1 MWIGS
6 LQNCEDEPLGV
17 KWEKCVKFLGIFIT
31 YDFKQLV
38 EKNFKQR
45 LKKIKKLINLWRSR
59 GLSIHGKVNI
69 IKAILLPKMIY
80 PSSILCTPP
89 TIIKEFNTLV
99 FHFLWN
105 GKDKITRRSTYA
117 PYESGGLKMIS
128 YEEMIKALRLRWL
141 IRVID
146 VDYTGFWKV
155 YLNDLLRKLGGI
167 FLLQC
172 NYDINQINIPS
183 TFYYELLLWW
193 SDLRESADSDS
204 GYNYIIWNNKEIL
217 IEGKSVFYRHYY
229 DYYYTTQRT
238 FSLRRQISSHLIL

>member
-1 MWIGS
+1 
-6 LQNCEDEPLGV
+6 
-17 KWEKCVKFLGIFIT
+17 
-31 YDFKQLV
+31 
-38 EKNFKQR
+38 
-45 LKKIKKLINLWRSR
+45 
-59 GLSIHGKVNI
+59 
-69 IKAILLPKMIY
+69 MIY

-105 GKDKITRRSTYA
+105 GKDKITRRSPYA
-117 PYESGGLKMIS
+117 PYESGGLNMIS

-141 IRVID
+141 IRVIE
-146 VDYTGFWKV
+146 VDYTGFWKL

-183 TFYYELLLWW
+183 IFYYELLLWW

-204 GYNYIIWNNKEIL
+204 G
-217 IEGKSVFYRHYY
+217 
-229 DYYYTTQRT
+229 
-238 FSLRRQISSHLIL
+238 

>member
-1 MWIGS
+1 
-6 LQNCEDEPLGV
+6 
-17 KWEKCVKFLGIFIT
+17 
-31 YDFKQLV
+31 
-38 EKNFKQR
+38 
-45 LKKIKKLINLWRSR
+45 
-59 GLSIHGKVNI
+59 
-69 IKAILLPKMIY
+69 
-80 PSSILCTPP
+80 
-89 TIIKEFNTLV
+89 
-99 FHFLWN
+99 
-105 GKDKITRRSTYA
+105 
-117 PYESGGLKMIS
+117 MIS

-146 VDYTGFWKV
+146 VDYTGFWKL

-204 GYNYIIWNNKEIL
+204 GYKYIIWNKKEIL

-229 DYYYTTQRT
+229 ENNITYTKDILFEKTNIESFNTVKGKGLVKTIFLVLTGLRDSLPL
-238 FSLRRQISSHLIL
+238 SLRSTKT